1 MKPYGILE
9 GNAVIYCMC
18 EERICTFTKRIEVR
32 GDQLVMI
39 PGGYD
44 ADRCLRDQNLLF
56 KQLDDYMEES
66 NDNPR

>member
-1 MKPYGILE
+1 MNPVGILE
-9 GNAVIYCMC
+9 GNATIHCMC
-18 EERICTFTKRIEVR
+18 AEKVCFFTKRIEVC

-44 ADRCLRDQNLLF
+44 VDRCLREQNLLF
-56 KQLDDYMEES
+56 KQLDDYKEES